1 MRHYT
6 HAPARHALA
15 FAILAALSAPVLAQT
30 ATQAAPA
37 ATAAADAPAQDD
49 ADADAKNDAKTL
61 DTVRVTG
68 SRIPPRAGFD
78 TLEPATVVAGE
89 AIRERGMINV
99 ADALNQLEEYRR
111 E

>member
-37 ATAAADAPAQDD
+37 AIAGRTTAA
-49 ADADAKNDAKTL
+49 
-61 DTVRVTG
+61 
-68 SRIPPRAGFD
+68 
-78 TLEPATVVAGE
+78 
-89 AIRERGMINV
+89 
-99 ADALNQLEEYRR
+99 
-111 E
+111 